1 MSSSGKFDRWG
12 RWLKVTF
19 MLGATAVLALV
30 LLAGCGGG
38 SSSSSTA
45 AEPATTEAE
54 GNSGET
60 EPAAETEAADE
71 STVSE
76 AELQKTVNEALSSEK
91 FKASEL
97 EPLVKETFERA
108 TPELTSAQLD
118 KAYECWKGTSCTLG
132 EGPITLGFADNF
144 SGNTWRQ
151 FTKMNVILEALTHP
165 EVGKFIYTD
174 ANYDLATYQANLR
187 SLTAQRANAI
197 VTPEEFGPAAYSAV
211 TAAQREGAK
220 IASFLGQPEKVP
232 ATALTASSNYELCET
247 AAEMVAATEEAVGS
261 NGPVAYFEGLAGS
274 TQDAKLKECLEEEGV
289 EIVFTAATEYTPAGA
304 QKAASA
310 LIASGK
316 PAKAILYT
324 YSNVVPGIV
333 NGYLKAGEQ
342 TPAIVT
348 LTQSNETICQMA
360 EHPYPLYVTNSAN
373 WSARIATN
381 AAIQAAE
388 GEEVPRSSIFP
399 LPFYKAQKSE
409 CDKSRS
415 AEYPGAALVPE
426 SLTEKMLAGQ

>member
-1 MSSSGKFDRWG
+1 MSSSGKFDRWA
-12 RWLKVTF
+12 RWLRLTLSVAA
-19 MLGATAVLALV
+19 MAVLTAAV
-30 LLAGCGGG
+30 LAGCGGG
-38 SSSSSTA
+38 SSSTSGGAESTA
-45 AEPATTEAE
+45 TEAE

-60 EPAAETEAADE
+60 EPASNEEAAE
-71 STVSE
+71 GTVSE
-76 AELQKTVNEALSSEK
+76 AELQQTVNEALSSEK
-91 FKASEL
+91 FKAAEL

-118 KAYECWKGTSCTLG
+118 QAYECWKGTSCTLG
-132 EGPITLGFADNF
+132 DGPITLGFADNF

-187 SLTAQRANAI
+187 SLTAQGANAI
-197 VTPEEFGPAAYSAV
+197 VTPEEYGPAAYSAFA
-211 TAAQREGAK
+211 AAQREGAK
-220 IASFLGQPEKVP
+220 VATFLGQPEKVP
-232 ATALTASSNYELCET
+232 ANALTAASNYDLCET
-247 AAEMVAATEEAVGS
+247 AGEMAAAVEEAVGS
-261 NGPVAYFEGLAGS
+261 NGPVAFFEGLAGS

-289 EIVFTAATEYTPAGA
+289 EIVFTAATEYTPSGA

-310 LIASGK
+310 LISSGK

-333 NGYLKAGEQ
+333 DGYLKAGEEIP
-342 TPAIVT
+342 TIVT

-381 AAIQAAE
+381 AAIAAAE

-399 LPFYKAQKSE
+399 LPFYKAEKDE
-409 CDKSRS
+409 CEKGKS
-415 AEYPGAALVPE
+415 AEYPGPALVPD

>member
-1 MSSSGKFDRWG
+1 MSLSGKFDRWG
-12 RWLKVTF
+12 RWLRLTV
-19 MLGATAVLALV
+19 MVGVMAVLSVAA
-30 LLAGCGGG
+30 LAGCGGG
-38 SSSSSTA
+38 SSSTSGATEA
-45 AEPATTEAE
+45 AATEAE
-54 GNSGET
+54 SNTGET
-60 EPAAETEAADE
+60 KPASDEEPAGEA
-71 STVSE
+71 TVSE
-76 AELQKTVNEALSSEK
+76 AELQKTVDEALSSEK

-108 TPELTSAQLD
+108 TPELTSAQLE

-165 EVGKFIYTD
+165 EVGKFVYTD

-187 SLTAQRANAI
+187 SLTAQGANAI
-197 VTPEEFGPAAYSAV
+197 VTPEEYGPAAYSAFA
-211 TAAQREGAK
+211 AAQREGAK
-220 IASFLGQPEKVP
+220 VATFLGQPEKVP
-232 ATALTASSNYELCET
+232 ANALTAASNYDLCET
-247 AAEMVAATEEAVGS
+247 AGEMAKAVEEAGGGK
-261 NGPVAYFEGLAGS
+261 GPVAYFEGLAGS

-289 EIVFTAATEYTPAGA
+289 EIAFTAATEYTPSGA

-310 LIASGK
+310 LISSGK
-316 PAKAILYT
+316 PVKAILYT

-333 NGYLKAGEQ
+333 DGYLKAGAEI
-342 TPAIVT
+342 PAIVT

-360 EHPYPLYVTNSAN
+360 EHPYSLYVTNSAN

-381 AAIQAAE
+381 AAIAAAE
-388 GEEVPRSSIFP
+388 GDEVPRSSIFP
-399 LPFYKAQKSE
+399 LPFYKAEKGE
-409 CDKSRS
+409 CEKGKS
-415 AEYPGAALVPE
+415 AEYPGPALVPD

>member
-1 MSSSGKFDRWG
+1 M
-12 RWLKVTF
+12 
-19 MLGATAVLALV
+19 AALTVV

-38 SSSSSTA
+38 SSSTSSGSETA
-45 AEPATTEAE
+45 TGESEA
-54 GNSGET
+54 GTGET
-60 EPAAETEAADE
+60 KPASEEVAAGD
-71 STVSE
+71 SAVSE
-76 AELQKTVNEALSSEK
+76 AELQKTVDEALSSEE

-108 TPELTSAQLD
+108 TPELTSAQMD
-118 KAYECWKGTSCTLG
+118 KAYECWKATTCTLG
-132 EGPITLGFADNF
+132 DGPITLGFADNF

-187 SLTAQRANAI
+187 SLTAQGATAI
-197 VTPEEFGPAAYSAV
+197 VTPEEYGPAAYSAFA
-211 TAAQREGAK
+211 AAQREGAK
-220 IASFLGQPEKVP
+220 VSTFLGQPEKVP
-232 ATALTASSNYELCET
+232 ADALTAASNYDLCET

-261 NGPVAYFEGLAGS
+261 KGPVAFFEGLAGS
-274 TQDAKLKECLEEEGV
+274 SQDAKLKECLAEEGV
-289 EIVFTAATEYTPAGA
+289 EIVFTAATEYTASGA

-324 YSNVVPGIV
+324 YANVVPGIV
-333 NGYLKAGEQ
+333 DGYTKAGEEI
-342 TPAIVT
+342 PAIAT

-381 AAIQAAE
+381 GAIQAAE

-399 LPFYKAQKSE
+399 LPFYKVEKSE
-409 CDKSRS
+409 CDKSKS

-426 SLTEKMLAGQ
+426 ALAEKMLAGQ

>member
-1 MSSSGKFDRWG
+1 MSSSGGFEEWG
-12 RWLKVTF
+12 RWLKLTLAV
-19 MLGATAVLALV
+19 GAMTVLTLV
-30 LLAGCGGG
+30 VLTGCGGG
-38 SSSSSTA
+38 SSSTSGGAGTTA
-45 AEPATTEAE
+45 SEAE
-54 GNSGET
+54 GEAK
-60 EPAAETEAADE
+60 PASDEEAAGGA
-71 STVSE
+71 TVSE
-76 AELQKTVNEALSSEK
+76 AELQATVDEALSSEK

-132 EGPITLGFADNF
+132 DGPVTLGFADNF

-187 SLTAQRANAI
+187 SLTAQGANAI
-197 VTPEEFGPAAYSAV
+197 VTPEEYGPAAYSAFA
-211 TAAQREGAK
+211 AAQREGAK
-220 IASFLGQPEKVP
+220 VATFLGQPEKVP
-232 ATALTASSNYELCET
+232 ANALTAASNYDLCET
-247 AAEMVAATEEAVGS
+247 AGEMVAATEEAVGS
-261 NGPVAYFEGLAGS
+261 KGPVAFFEGLAGS
-274 TQDAKLKECLEEEGV
+274 TQDARLKECLEEDGV
-289 EIVFTAATEYTPAGA
+289 EITFTAATEYTPSGA

-310 LIASGK
+310 LISSGK

-333 NGYLKAGEQ
+333 NGYLKAGEEIP
-342 TPAIVT
+342 TIIT

-373 WSARIATN
+373 WSARIAAN
-381 AAIQAAE
+381 AAITAAE
-388 GEEVPRSSIFP
+388 GDEVPRSSIFP
-399 LPFYKAQKSE
+399 LPFYKAEKSE
-409 CDKSRS
+409 CEKGKS
-415 AEYPGAALVPE
+415 AEYPGPALVPDA
-426 SLTEKMLAGQ
+426 LTEKMLAGQ

>member
-1 MSSSGKFDRWG
+1 MSFSGKFDRRRG
-12 RWLKVTF
+12 WLRVT
-19 MLGATAVLALV
+19 LTIGTALVFAAV

-38 SSSSSTA
+38 SSSDSTGGG
-45 AEPATTEAE
+45 AEATAEAE
-54 GNSGET
+54 G
-60 EPAAETEAADE
+60 AEEGTSEEASSEAG
-71 STVSE
+71 VSE
-76 AELQKTVNEALSSEK
+76 AELQETVDAALSSEK
-91 FKASEL
+91 FEATEL
-97 EPLVKETFERA
+97 EPLVKDAFERA
-108 TPELTSAQLD
+108 TPELTTAQLE

-132 EGPITLGFADNF
+132 DGPITLGFADNF
-144 SGNTWRQ
+144 SANTWRQ

-187 SLTAQRANAI
+187 SLTAQGANAI
-197 VTPEEFGPAAYSAV
+197 VTPEEYGPAAYSAF

-220 IASFLGQPEKVP
+220 IATFLGQPEKAP
-232 ATALTASSNYELCET
+232 ESAITAASNYDLCET

-261 NGPVAYFEGLAGS
+261 NGPVAFFEGLAGS
-274 TQDAKLKECLEEEGV
+274 TQDAKLKECLGEEGV
-289 EIVFTAATEYTPAGA
+289 EIVFTAATEYTASGA

-324 YSNVVPGIV
+324 YANVVPGIV
-333 NGYLKAGEQ
+333 NGYLKAGKDI
-342 TPAIVT
+342 PAIVT

-360 EHPYPLYVTNSAN
+360 EHPYPLYLTNSAN
-373 WSARIATN
+373 WSARIATDG
-381 AAIQAAE
+381 AIKAAE

-399 LPFYKAQKSE
+399 LPFYKAEKSE
-409 CDKSRS
+409 CDKGKP
-415 AEYPGAALVPE
+415 AEYPGPALVPD

>member
-1 MSSSGKFDRWG
+1 MSLSGKFDRWG
-12 RWLKVTF
+12 RWLRLTVSV
-19 MLGATAVLALV
+19 GAVAVVAALV
-30 LLAGCGGG
+30 LTGCGGG
-38 SSSSSTA
+38 SSSTSGGSETTA
-45 AEPATTEAE
+45 TEAE
-54 GNSGET
+54 GGTGET
-60 EPAAETEAADE
+60 EPVSDEGAAGEVTI
-71 STVSE
+71 SE
-76 AELQKTVNEALSSEK
+76 AELQATVDEALSSEK
-91 FKASEL
+91 LKASGL

-132 EGPITLGFADNF
+132 DGPVTLGFADNF

-187 SLTAQRANAI
+187 SLTAQGATAI
-197 VTPEEFGPAAYSAV
+197 VTPEEYGPAAYSAFA
-211 TAAQREGAK
+211 AAQREGAK
-220 IASFLGQPEKVP
+220 VATFLGQPEKVP
-232 ATALTASSNYELCET
+232 ANALTAASNYDLCET
-247 AAEMVAATEEAVGS
+247 AGEMVAATEEAVGS
-261 NGPVAYFEGLAGS
+261 KGPVAFFEGLAGS
-274 TQDAKLKECLEEEGV
+274 TQDAKLKECLEDEGV
-289 EIVFTAATEYTPAGA
+289 EIVFTAATEYTPSGA

-310 LIASGK
+310 LISSGK

-333 NGYLKAGEQ
+333 DGYLKAGEEIP
-342 TPAIVT
+342 TIIT

-381 AAIQAAE
+381 AAIAAAE

-399 LPFYKAQKSE
+399 LPFYKAEKSE
-409 CDKSRS
+409 CEKDKS
-415 AEYPGAALVPE
+415 AEYPGPALVPD